1 MLSSLET
8 KDREIASLQAVS
20 IKHDCVDQQRRLVI
34 LTLCSAVTPV

>member
-20 IKHDCVDQQRRLVI
+20 IKHDCVDQQRRLI
-34 LTLCSAVTPV
+34 LTLCSGVTPV